1 MALKPRY
8 KRRIFWS
15 IITIIALFILAI
27 VIVPPMITLNNLKP
41 KITQAIA
48 EQTGVAAKINGDIHF
63 SLLGRATIVVNDID
77 IAHGYIGSAMFTVPL
92 TSIFN
97 LESAPLTGDIT
108 IYDAN
113 ISISSLIPT
122 DFHHVIDI
130 YNSKINFRNRE
141 IEIIDATMDG
151 SHLVGVVRTKNH
163 KYDIDFDNDVFYI
176 HNQNDKLEISGQL
189 FADGAVSGHISMET
203 DNINR
208 WFGFSQPHIDAT
220 VNISMNFE
228 WDGGRGW
235 KFTDI
240 QMERISGNIEI
251 KPNGEKIV
259 QLRGHD
265 IVYDLSFLMEP
276 SRIFYQ
282 TSFDLDFTGKLK
294 FGEHEFN
301 HLIVRA
307 TGTRD
312 ALKINTVIA
321 DDISMTGGEIDEFGA
336 HDITIKMP
344 YNGKPAMCIFSGTPT
359 DWKCSQY
366 IYDDYVGAISVSPD
380 EFDLLVYSQK
390 PSPNRNDAIRDLL
403 KFAPRGQID
412 FEFSDI
418 SGTYKID
425 GQHIIPTYRFAND
438 KTLQWLDPNIEQIPQ
453 FMRSSIGDFHWQDN
467 MMHFVPKS
475 NRWQLYLTDKYFMI
489 SGKNAKDWFP
499 NIDTRAFKN
508 LEYTISGTY
517 NGKNIA
523 NLEIIIADHKFYGSL
538 NDDTITLHTDILNL
552 DSFISQTYLDNY
564 EELSFLTMPPITIPF
579 ELPINISLS
588 ADALIYNGI
597 TFKNFVYSSKK
608 SSQTFS
614 ITDQN
619 RGNLLATITRNDNKY
634 DIFIQLNRFK
644 TDGTLLSAQMP
655 LNVRDTTITAEIN
668 MRTFGNIAHD
678 LEYNMIGDMDL
689 SFDDG
694 YLVGIGIDDLFAAA
708 NQINSFNAEYALSYV
723 LDGGESRIKKMRII
737 GKYKNGDFK
746 TTAPIA
752 LQLRHTDATGTLE
765 ISDGAMYA
773 QLNMILRGT
782 SPAPQPIELQIM
794 PNGTRQ
800 YSLSEIMTNFDAT
813 YMRDFIQTHKQF

>member
-1 MALKPRY
+1 M
-8 KRRIFWS
+8 
-15 IITIIALFILAI
+15 
-27 VIVPPMITLNNLKP
+27 
-41 KITQAIA
+41 
-48 EQTGVAAKINGDIHF
+48 
-63 SLLGRATIVVNDID
+63 
-77 IAHGYIGSAMFTVPL
+77 
-92 TSIFN
+92 
-97 LESAPLTGDIT
+97 
-108 IYDAN
+108 
-113 ISISSLIPT
+113 
-122 DFHHVIDI
+122 
-130 YNSKINFRNRE
+130 
-141 IEIIDATMDG
+141 
-151 SHLVGVVRTKNH
+151 
-163 KYDIDFDNDVFYI
+163 
-176 HNQNDKLEISGQL
+176 
-189 FADGAVSGHISMET
+189 
-203 DNINR
+203 
-208 WFGFSQPHIDAT
+208 
-220 VNISMNFE
+220 
-228 WDGGRGW
+228 
-235 KFTDI
+235 
-240 QMERISGNIEI
+240 
-251 KPNGEKIV
+251 
-259 QLRGHD
+259 
-265 IVYDLSFLMEP
+265 
-276 SRIFYQ
+276 
-282 TSFDLDFTGKLK
+282 
-294 FGEHEFN
+294 
-301 HLIVRA
+301 
-307 TGTRD
+307 
-312 ALKINTVIA
+312 
-321 DDISMTGGEIDEFGA
+321 
-336 HDITIKMP
+336 
-344 YNGKPAMCIFSGTPT
+344 
-359 DWKCSQY
+359 
-366 IYDDYVGAISVSPD
+366 
-380 EFDLLVYSQK
+380 
-390 PSPNRNDAIRDLL
+390 

-425 GQHIIPTYRFAND
+425 GQHIIPTYRFANN

-489 SGKNAKDWFP
+489 NGKNAKDWFP

-564 EELSFLTMPPITIPF
+564 EELSFLTIPPITIPF

-708 NQINSFNAEYALSYV
+708 NQINSFNAEYALSYA

-794 PNGTRQ
+794 PNGARQ

>member
-1 MALKPRY
+1 
-8 KRRIFWS
+8 
-15 IITIIALFILAI
+15 
-27 VIVPPMITLNNLKP
+27 MITLNNLKP

-63 SLLGRATIVVNDID
+63 SLLGRTTIVVNDIE
-77 IAHGYIGSAMFTVPL
+77 IAHGHIGAAMFSVPL
-92 TSIFN
+92 SSIFN

-130 YNSKINFRNRE
+130 YNSKINFRNHE
-141 IEIIDATMDG
+141 IEIIDATIDG
-151 SHLVGVVRTKNH
+151 SHLVGVVRTEKH
-163 KYDIDFDNDVFYI
+163 KYDIDFDNDTFYV

-189 FADGAVSGHISMET
+189 FADGAANGHISMET
-203 DNINR
+203 DDLNR
-208 WFGFSQPHIDAT
+208 WFGFSQPRIDKT
-220 VNISMNFE
+220 VKLSMNFE

-240 QMERISGNIEI
+240 KMDKISGNIEI

-265 IVYDLSFLMEP
+265 IAYDLSFLMEP

-282 TSFDLDFTGKLK
+282 TKFDLDFTGKLK
-294 FGEHEFN
+294 FGEYEFN

-312 ALKINTVIA
+312 ALEIDTVIA
-321 DDISMTGGEIDEFGA
+321 DNISMTGGEIDEFGA
-336 HDITIKMP
+336 HNITIKMP
-344 YNGKPAMCIFSGTPT
+344 YHGEHAMCIFSGTPT
-359 DWKCSQY
+359 NWQCTQFTY
-366 IYDDYVGAISVSPD
+366 GDYTGAITITPD
-380 EFDLLVYSQK
+380 KFNLLVYSQQ
-390 PSPNRNDAIRDLL
+390 PMPTRSDIINQMQ
-403 KFAPRGQID
+403 KFTPRGKID

-418 SGTYKID
+418 SGTYNID
-425 GQHIIPTYRFAND
+425 GNHIIPTYRFANN
-438 KTLQWLDPNIEQIPQ
+438 KTLQWLDPSIEQIPQ
-453 FMRSSIGDFHWQDN
+453 FMRSSIGDFKWDN
-467 MMHFVPKS
+467 DMMHFVPKS
-475 NRWQLYLTDKYFMI
+475 GRWELYLTDKYFMI
-489 SGKNAKDWFP
+489 NGKNAKDWFP

-538 NDDTITLHTDILNL
+538 NDDTITLRTDILNL
-552 DSFISQTYLDNY
+552 DSFISQYYLDNY
-564 EELSFLTMPPITIPF
+564 EELSFLMMPPITIPF

-588 ADALIYNGI
+588 ADELIYNGI
-597 TFKNFVYSSKK
+597 TFRNFVYSSKK

-614 ITDQN
+614 ITDKN
-619 RGNLLATITRNDNKY
+619 RGNLLATISRDGNKY
-634 DIFIQLNRFK
+634 NVFVQLNKFK
-644 TDGTLLSAQMP
+644 IDGTLLSTHMP

-668 MRTFGNIAHD
+668 MQTFGNIAHD
-678 LEYNMIGDMDL
+678 LEYNLIGDIDL
-689 SFDDG
+689 SFDSG
-694 YLVGIGIDDLFAAA
+694 YLIGIGIDDLFAAA
-708 NQINSFNAEYALSYV
+708 NQINSFNAEYALSYA
-723 LDGGESRIKKMRII
+723 LDGGESRIKRMRII

-746 TTAPIA
+746 TTEPIM
-752 LQLRHTDATGTLE
+752 LQLRHTDATGNIE

-773 QLNMILRGT
+773 KINMILRGT
-782 SPAPQPIELQIM
+782 SPSPQPIELQIM
-794 PNGTRQ
+794 PNGTHQ

>member
-15 IITIIALFILAI
+15 IIAIIGLFILAI

-63 SLLGRATIVVNDID
+63 SLLGRTTIVVNDIE
-77 IAHGYIGSAMFTVPL
+77 IAHGHIGAAMFSVPL
-92 TSIFN
+92 SSIFN

-141 IEIIDATMDG
+141 IEIIDATIDG
-151 SHLVGVVRTKNH
+151 SHLVGVVRTEKH
-163 KYDIDFDNDVFYI
+163 KYDIDFDNDTFYV

-189 FADGAVSGHISMET
+189 FADGAANGHISMET
-203 DNINR
+203 DDLNR
-208 WFGFSQPHIDAT
+208 WFGFSQPRIDKT
-220 VNISMNFE
+220 VKLSMNFE

-240 QMERISGNIEI
+240 KMDKISGNIEI

-265 IVYDLSFLMEP
+265 IAYDLSFLMEP

-282 TSFDLDFTGKLK
+282 TKFNLDFTGKLK
-294 FGEHEFN
+294 FGEYEFN

-312 ALKINTVIA
+312 ALEIDTVIA
-321 DDISMTGGEIDEFGA
+321 DNISMTGGEIDEFGA
-336 HDITIKMP
+336 HNITIKMP
-344 YNGKPAMCIFSGTPT
+344 YHGEHAMCIFSGTPT
-359 DWKCSQY
+359 NWQCTQFTY
-366 IYDDYVGAISVSPD
+366 GDYTGAITITPD
-380 EFDLLVYSQK
+380 KFNLLVYSQQ
-390 PSPNRNDAIRDLL
+390 PMPTRSDIINQMQ
-403 KFAPRGQID
+403 KFTPRGKID

-418 SGTYKID
+418 SGTYNID
-425 GQHIIPTYRFAND
+425 GNHIIPTYRFANN
-438 KTLQWLDPNIEQIPQ
+438 KTLQWLDPSIEQIPQ
-453 FMRSSIGDFHWQDN
+453 FMRSSIGDFKWDN
-467 MMHFVPKS
+467 DMMHFVPKS
-475 NRWQLYLTDKYFMI
+475 GRWELYLTDKYFMI
-489 SGKNAKDWFP
+489 NGKNAKDWFP

-508 LEYTISGTY
+508 LSYTISGTY

-523 NLEIIIADHKFYGSL
+523 NLEITIADHKFYGSL
-538 NDDTITLHTDILNL
+538 NDDTITLRTDILNL
-552 DSFISQTYLDNY
+552 DSFISQYYLDNY
-564 EELSFLTMPPITIPF
+564 EELSFLMMPPITIPF

-588 ADALIYNGI
+588 ADELIYNGI
-597 TFKNFVYSSKK
+597 TFRNFVYSSKK

-614 ITDQN
+614 ITDKN
-619 RGNLLATITRNDNKY
+619 RGNLLATISRDGNKY
-634 DIFIQLNRFK
+634 NIFVQLNKFK
-644 TDGTLLSAQMP
+644 IDGTLLSTHMP

-668 MRTFGNIAHD
+668 MQTFGNIAHD
-678 LEYNMIGDMDL
+678 LEYNLIGDIDL
-689 SFDDG
+689 SFDSG
-694 YLVGIGIDDLFAAA
+694 YLIGIGIDDLFAAA
-708 NQINSFNAEYALSYV
+708 NQINSFNAEYALSYA
-723 LDGGESRIKKMRII
+723 LDGGESRIKRMRII

-746 TTAPIA
+746 TTEPIM
-752 LQLRHTDATGTLE
+752 LQLRHTDATGNIE

-773 QLNMILRGT
+773 KINMILRGT
-782 SPAPQPIELQIM
+782 SPSPQPIELQIM